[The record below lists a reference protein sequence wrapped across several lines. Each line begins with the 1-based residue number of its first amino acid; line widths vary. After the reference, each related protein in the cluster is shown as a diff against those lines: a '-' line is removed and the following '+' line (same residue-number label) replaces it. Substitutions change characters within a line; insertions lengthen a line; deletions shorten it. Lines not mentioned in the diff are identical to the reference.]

1 MAGDLKTKDLKKMIN
16 RLEKKISAITLSN
29 EKLQKNEGNYKTLIE
44 NIKLRFHIVDSEYNI
59 IMLNSAQAGK
69 YNMSQTEC
77 IGEKCYQIFENR
89 DSLCTHCPGTKAL
102 AAGEAVSTEIK
113 NTRSDG
119 STYYEKHICFP
130 TFKQD
135 GKISGFIKITE
146 DITEVKH
153 AFDALQENEKRVR
166 RLIDHSTDTLFVNEL
181 DGKIIDVNQHAC
193 DCLQYTREEL
203 LNMNIQDIDPVSPV
217 KLEKSFKQMVP
228 GVPLTFEGVH
238 KRKDN
243 TTFPVE
249 VRLSLFASEGHK
261 LMLGLSRDIS
271 EAKRLQ
277 AQLQRSQKME
287 AIGTLAGGIAH
298 DFNNILSAIMGYSE
312 IALIQIEKGKD
323 ANKSLK
329 KILSASERAKNLV
342 SQILTFSRPRELG
355 KKPVDIIP
363 VVKETLKLL
372 RASLPATIDIRQ
384 NIECDYIILEA
395 DPTKIHQI
403 IMNLCTNA
411 HHAMRDKGGVLEVT
425 LIPVYLDIDMAAA
438 YNNLESGPY
447 IKLSVKDTGR
457 GMEHAIMERI
467 FEPYFTTKDPGEGTG
482 LGLAVVHGIVKSY
495 EGTIIAES
503 EPGKSTTFHIFLPQA
518 KPEVV
523 TEAMNKPDS
532 LPTGHEHIL
541 YVDDEYALTD
551 IGEKMLRHLGYKIT
565 TMTSSVEAL
574 ELFRALP
581 QKFNLIIS
589 DMTMPDMTGLELA
602 GKLLQIRPDI
612 PIILCTGFSEN
623 LSDDVVKKSGIRKV
637 IMKPIIM
644 HNLAETIRKILD
656 EK

>member
-44 NIKLRFHIVDSEYNI
+44 NIKIRFHIVDSEYNI

-113 NTRSDG
+113 NTSSDG

-238 KRKDN
+238 K
-243 TTFPVE
+243 
-249 VRLSLFASEGHK
+249 
-261 LMLGLSRDIS
+261 
-271 EAKRLQ
+271 
-277 AQLQRSQKME
+277 
-287 AIGTLAGGIAH
+287 
-298 DFNNILSAIMGYSE
+298 
-312 IALIQIEKGKD
+312 
-323 ANKSLK
+323 
-329 KILSASERAKNLV
+329 
-342 SQILTFSRPRELG
+342 
-355 KKPVDIIP
+355 
-363 VVKETLKLL
+363 
-372 RASLPATIDIRQ
+372 
-384 NIECDYIILEA
+384 
-395 DPTKIHQI
+395 
-403 IMNLCTNA
+403 
-411 HHAMRDKGGVLEVT
+411 
-425 LIPVYLDIDMAAA
+425 
-438 YNNLESGPY
+438 
-447 IKLSVKDTGR
+447 
-457 GMEHAIMERI
+457 
-467 FEPYFTTKDPGEGTG
+467 
-482 LGLAVVHGIVKSY
+482 
-495 EGTIIAES
+495 
-503 EPGKSTTFHIFLPQA
+503 
-518 KPEVV
+518 
-523 TEAMNKPDS
+523 
-532 LPTGHEHIL
+532 
-541 YVDDEYALTD
+541 
-551 IGEKMLRHLGYKIT
+551 
-565 TMTSSVEAL
+565 
-574 ELFRALP
+574 
-581 QKFNLIIS
+581 
-589 DMTMPDMTGLELA
+589 
-602 GKLLQIRPDI
+602 
-612 PIILCTGFSEN
+612 
-623 LSDDVVKKSGIRKV
+623 
-637 IMKPIIM
+637 
-644 HNLAETIRKILD
+644 
-656 EK
+656 